1 MDNFVNGFLCF
12 LEDLLGKII
21 GIIND
26 LFGLEIGVPDLGCD
40 E

>member
-1 MDNFVNGFLCF
+1 MDRLVNDLLCF

-40 E
+40 D